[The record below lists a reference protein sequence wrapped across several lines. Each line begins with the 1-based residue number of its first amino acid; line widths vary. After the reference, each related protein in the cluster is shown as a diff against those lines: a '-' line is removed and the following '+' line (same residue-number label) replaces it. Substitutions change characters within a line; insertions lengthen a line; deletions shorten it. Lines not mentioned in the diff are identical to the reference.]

1 MKISS
6 ISSFVLV
13 TEFDNIV
20 KYEKLLQLNFD
31 MLNLNESEKILVK
44 KDEREISSQLY
55 SFVRMKILL
64 IIYFI
69 YK

>member
-55 SFVRMKILL
+55 SFVSMKILL